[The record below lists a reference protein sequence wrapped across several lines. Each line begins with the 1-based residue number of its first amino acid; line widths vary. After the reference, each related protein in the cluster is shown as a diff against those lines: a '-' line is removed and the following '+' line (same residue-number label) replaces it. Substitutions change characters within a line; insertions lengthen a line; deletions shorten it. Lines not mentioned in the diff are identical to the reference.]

1 MSAFTRHKFHFVKK
15 NEKLNILFDMQL
27 LKETDCVTE
36 KDSRSTF
43 NDILNRILKVYEA
56 NYVTQ
61 ARFHIVAI
69 NSIR

>member
-1 MSAFTRHKFHFVKK
+1 
-15 NEKLNILFDMQL
+15 MQL